1 MIVVKVTYTVKAAF
15 AAKNAKNIQA
25 FITDFKQQNTEE
37 FQYNVYVGEDKK
49 TFTHLSHYK
58 NKDIQ
63 EVLLNVPSFLSFQQQ
78 RDESGLEKSPV
89 IEMLD
94 LLTASQDIL

>member
-15 AAKNAKNIQA
+15 AEKNMENIRV
-25 FITDFKQQNTEE
+25 FMSDFKKQDTGT
-37 FQYNVYVGEDKK
+37 FRYNVYVSEDKK

-58 NKDIQ
+58 DKAIQ
-63 EVLLNVPSFLSFQQQ
+63 DTLLNVPSFLSFQQQ

-89 IEMLD
+89 IEVLTPV
-94 LLTASQDIL
+94 TASSAIF